1 MKKWTAIFM
10 AAVLLLCSG
19 CNFKVQKDSFSIPQ
33 EMVKG
38 IEFQREYFNEE
49 GTAYFRRKLVSN
61 QTDIEEICTMIR
73 TLSVERASRNEPHP
87 ITDFPLIII
96 LRGDKDHHLILTED
110 MAFYDQIPYVYK
122 DKKIFETFKTL
133 YDNLDYEEEDTE
145 PERF

>member
-1 MKKWTAIFM
+1 M

-96 LRGDKDHHLILTED
+96 LRGDKDHHLSSRRTWLFMIRSP
-110 MAFYDQIPYVYK
+110 MFI
-122 DKKIFETFKTL
+122 KTR
-133 YDNLDYEEEDTE
+133 
-145 PERF
+145 RF